1 MLFGFLSEG
10 ILAIAIWS
18 AFVYFYAIWVAKQL

>member
-1 MLFGFLSEG
+1 MLVYVAWASVLAT

-18 AFVYFYAIWVAKQL
+18 AKCAMRGK